1 MKKIILTL
9 GLLALS
15 AAAQAHPGADAGAH
29 HGFVAGLVHP
39 FTGLDHLAAMLA
51 VGIWSAGTSQ
61 RRWLA
66 PLAFVTLLVLG
77 ATLGLALPAVE
88 TMIAVS
94 LLACG
99 VLLMSPW
106 RAPAGALLLAGFALF
121 HGAAH
126 GQELGGGWALVG
138 MAMGTAILHVIGI
151 ALGLQMQKRSVWL
164 PRAAGVLVAALG
176 VGLLA

>member
-1 MKKIILTL
+1 MNKELLTL
-9 GLLALS
+9 VLLSLGS
-15 AAAQAHPGADAGAH
+15 AANAHTGADAGAH
-29 HGFVAGLVHP
+29 HGLFAGFAHP

-51 VGIWSAGTSQ
+51 VGLWSAGTAQ

-66 PLAFVTLLVLG
+66 PLGFVTLLVLG

-99 VLLMSPW
+99 LLLMSPW
-106 RAPAGALLLAGFALF
+106 RAPAGAALLAGFALF

-126 GQELGGGWALVG
+126 GQELGGSWALAG
-138 MAMGTAILHVIGI
+138 MAAGTAALHGLGI
-151 ALGLQMQKRSVWL
+151 ALGIQMHQRSIWL
-164 PRAAGVLVAALG
+164 PRATGLIVAALG